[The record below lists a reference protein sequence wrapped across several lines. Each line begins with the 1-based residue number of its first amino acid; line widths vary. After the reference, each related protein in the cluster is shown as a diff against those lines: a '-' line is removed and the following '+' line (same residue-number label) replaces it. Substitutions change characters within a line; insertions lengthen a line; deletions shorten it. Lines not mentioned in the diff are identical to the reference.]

1 MILDSNKEVTALFD
15 YIIRQVR
22 IVDGTGSP
30 WTIGDV
36 AVQEGIIAAMG
47 KHIAVGAH
55 EIIDGR
61 GLTLTPGF
69 IDIHTHSD
77 FSLLL
82 DGSAASRLLQ
92 GVTTEIGGNC
102 GMSPAPVAPER
113 VDMLKEYTAFFGHGI
128 NYHWQTYA
136 EFLDALAA
144 QRPAVNFGG
153 LVGHGTLR
161 IAAMGFD
168 NRQPTAG
175 ELEKMQQLLDESM
188 QAGAFGMSTG
198 LIYAPGCYADTNE
211 LAKVAAAVAP
221 YGGIYETHMRNEGEH
236 LLESIEEAAEIG
248 RRSGARVQIAHHK
261 VVGRLNWGK
270 GKQSQALIAQLRAQG
285 LDIANDQ
292 YPYTASATTITT
304 IFPDW
309 AHVGGVDGLLA
320 RLSNPDQRTAIRTA
334 VLESMEK
341 RAERF
346 EDILISEVKTA
357 ANKHFEGMTVA
368 EAALSVGQE
377 AIDFVIDLVLA
388 ERAGVSAVT
397 FAMCEEDVQTILAH
411 PLTMI
416 GSDGASIA
424 MSCSGTPHPRNFGTF
439 ARVLSKYVQVGLF
452 SFEEGVRKMT
462 AAPAGRLGL
471 FNRGLIR
478 PGMAADLVLL
488 ASDELRDN
496 GTFNE
501 PKQAPSGILKVWV
514 NGQLAVT
521 DGQLTGARAGQI
533 LRRQ

>member
-1 MILDSNKEVTALFD
+1 MFD

-30 WTIGDV
+30 WTVGDV
-36 AVQEGIIAAMG
+36 AVRDGKIAAMG
-47 KHIAVGAH
+47 AHIAGGAH
-55 EIIDGR
+55 EIIDGK

-69 IDIHTHSD
+69 IDIHSHSD

-102 GMSPAPVAPER
+102 GMSPAPVVPER
-113 VDMLKEYTAFFGHGI
+113 LDLLKEYTAFLANGLSF
-128 NYHWQTYA
+128 HWQSYD
-136 EFLDALAA
+136 EFLEAVANK
-144 QRPAVNFGG
+144 QPAVNFGG

-161 IAAMGFD
+161 IAAMGFED
-168 NRQPTAG
+168 RQPTEA
-175 ELEKMQQLLDESM
+175 ELEQMQHLLDESM

-198 LIYAPGCYADTNE
+198 LIYAPGCYADTDE

-221 YGGIYETHMRNEGEH
+221 YGGLYETHLRNEGDQ
-236 LLESIEEAAEIG
+236 LLAAIDEAAEIG

-270 GKQSQALIAQLRAQG
+270 GMESQALIAKYRAQG

-309 AHVGGVDGLLA
+309 AHVGGVEGLLA
-320 RLSNPDQRTAIRTA
+320 RLRDPAERAQVQAA
-334 VLESMEK
+334 VLASMQK
-341 RAERF
+341 KAKRF
-346 EDILISEVKTA
+346 EDIMIAQVSTD
-357 ANKHFEGMTVA
+357 ANKRFEGMTVA
-368 EAALSVGQE
+368 EAAASAQQE

-388 ERAGVSAVT
+388 EHAAISAIT
-397 FAMCEEDVQTILAH
+397 FGMCEKDVETIMSH

-416 GSDGASIA
+416 GSDGAS
-424 MSCSGTPHPRNFGTF
+424 MPMDSPGTPHPRNFGTF
-439 ARVLSKYVQVGLF
+439 VRVLAKYVPAGLF

-462 AAPAGRLGL
+462 ALPASRLGL
-471 FNRGLIR
+471 LNRGLIR
-478 PGMAADLVLL
+478 PGFAADLVLM
-488 ASDELRDN
+488 ATDELQDN
-496 GTFNE
+496 ATFNE
-501 PKQAPSGILKVWV
+501 PKQAPSGIIKVWV
-514 NGQLAVT
+514 NGQLAVA
-521 DGQLTGARAGQI
+521 DGQLTGVRAGQI
-533 LRRQ
+533 LRHK